1 MIEKVNVFFARCSS
15 ASLAAIVAIL
25 ILLVAFADFVTG
37 PHVSFSIFYVMPVAL
52 ASWYASSR
60 IVVLTCLISTATWLT
75 VEVNSIEY
83 KNTLIPL
90 WNAGVRLGFF
100 AITSSLLVALKGA
113 LRQQRI
119 LADVDG
125 LTGLLNRRAF
135 EHRCQYLFR
144 LSERQQHSMC
154 VCYVDIDRFK
164 QVNDTFGHL
173 AGDKILK
180 VIAAALRKELR
191 ETDLISRLGGD
202 EFAIALPNTDRR
214 GGNYK
219 MQEILASLRRVATE
233 NNWPIGFSVGV
244 VVCRPP
250 MPGLY
255 DALHHAD
262 RLMYAMKK
270 QPNDGFLIEEY
281 HPMYS
286 AEPDVAAN
294 RKTQYS

>member
-1 MIEKVNVFFARCSS
+1 MIVKSHAFLASCAP

-25 ILLVAFADFVTG
+25 IALVAGADYATG
-37 PHVSFSIFYVMPVAL
+37 PQVSFSIFYMVPVAL
-52 ASWYASSR
+52 ASWYASR
-60 IVVLTCLISTATWLT
+60 AIIVLTCLVSTATWLFI
-75 VEVNSIEY
+75 EVTGIDYDNA
-83 KNTLIPL
+83 LIPL

-100 AITSSLLVALKGA
+100 AITSSLLVALKRA

-144 LSERQQHSMC
+144 LSERQQHTVC

-173 AGDKILK
+173 AGDEILK
-180 VIAAALRKELR
+180 VIAAALRKNLR

-202 EFAIALPNTDRR
+202 EFAIALPNTDCR

-219 MQEILASLRRVATE
+219 MREILASLRHVATE
-233 NNWPIGFSVGV
+233 NKWPIGFSVGV

-262 RLMYAMKK
+262 RLMYAVKQ

-281 HPMYS
+281 QPLNS
-286 AEPDVAAN
+286 SEPDASAN
-294 RKTQYS
+294 RKTQQT